1 MLLSTLTKKEKIPQT
16 RKPDFVLCYHLSI
29 RPTHTLLAQYASNI
43 PSCDEAFTRS
53 FKPWGLPI
61 ENVAK
66 FNCYAKHFH
75 SCCFATRKFSATLAV
90 TNKLA
95 PTVFQWQG
103 TLSCPDFPLW
113 L

>member
-53 FKPWGLPI
+53 FKP
-61 ENVAK
+61 
-66 FNCYAKHFH
+66 
-75 SCCFATRKFSATLAV
+75 
-90 TNKLA
+90 
-95 PTVFQWQG
+95 
-103 TLSCPDFPLW
+103 
-113 L
+113 